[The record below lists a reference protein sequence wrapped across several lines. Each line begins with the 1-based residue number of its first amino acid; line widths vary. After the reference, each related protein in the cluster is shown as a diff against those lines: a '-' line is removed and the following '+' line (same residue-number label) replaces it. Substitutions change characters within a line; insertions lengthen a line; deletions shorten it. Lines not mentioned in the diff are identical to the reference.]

1 MRIKNSITAKIVIS
15 TAIVVSVVLLVTAFF
30 TVRYVA
36 QSASSELD
44 DSMAA
49 SIKLNATEIESYFK
63 QHANGVETVFR
74 NVGLI
79 DWFENHK
86 VSGEELDTPEFDR
99 VVQIID
105 REVKTNGDIISIF
118 FGSAFTGEYF
128 AEEGVSVIPGYNVL
142 DRPWWNEVKDSQQ
155 WNVSRIIYEARYDE
169 FYVSI
174 NFPINNFEREFIGVG
189 GVDLYLTSVKDIV
202 SAIHYKGQGQAF
214 LLDNNG
220 DMVVF
225 PDEQLAIV
233 DVENRETENI
243 KLQKLD
249 QQNGNEGFLQ
259 LANQMDDDSYGQS
272 QVIWRGKE
280 YYVQF
285 SSVEVDRLSLDWKL
299 AIMVPMDYVEAP
311 VTESV
316 QSSALIVLIILA
328 VTLIAV
334 YVMTSILLKP
344 LSQVKE
350 ALVGIAEGDGDLSK
364 TIPVRNNDEI
374 GQLSEA
380 FNSFVGQIQSI
391 VRHVQDS
398 SIDLKKTTA
407 TVSDISEVAASK
419 IKESQQEVASAV
431 NTINMMAETA
441 HEIKE
446 QVSSARQSAAVASE
460 TSKQGQS
467 VLSNSME
474 GISTLNVNFD
484 SAVHTIEDLRSS
496 SQSIGEV
503 MVVIRNI
510 AEQTNLL
517 ALNAA
522 IESARAGEH
531 GRGFAVVADEVRQLA
546 KRTQESTES
555 IQSSINDL
563 QSKAVAAESSMRS
576 TREQINQYMED
587 TQVVHTQLSEITI
600 VVDENSENMQGIVN
614 ITQEQDQVS
623 QSIRDMMHEV
633 NDIGE
638 QTRIEASNLMKSCTD
653 LEGQTDKLTDVVKR
667 FKI

>member
-1 MRIKNSITAKIVIS
+1 MSIKNSITAKIVVS
-15 TAIVVSVVLLVTAFF
+15 TAIVVSLVLLLTAFF

-79 DWFENHK
+79 DWFDSHTDR
-86 VSGEELDTPEFDR
+86 GQGLDTPEFER
-99 VVQIID
+99 VVEIMG
-105 REVKTNGDIISIF
+105 REVKQSSDIISIF
-118 FGSAFTGEYF
+118 FGSGHTGEYF
-128 AEEGVSVIPGYNVL
+128 DHTGVSVLPGYNVL
-142 DRPWWNEVKDSQQ
+142 ERSWWNEVKDRQE
-155 WNVSRIIYEARYDE
+155 WTVSKVIFEPQFDE
-169 FYVSI
+169 FYVSL
-174 NFPINNFEREFIGVG
+174 NFPIANFQQRFIGVG
-189 GVDLYLTSVKDIV
+189 GVDLYLTSVSDIV

-225 PDEQLAIV
+225 PDEEIAIV

-243 KLQKLD
+243 KLDMLD
-249 QQNGNEGFLQ
+249 RQNSNEGFTQ
-259 LANQMDDDSYGQS
+259 LARQMDRDSFGKS
-272 QVIWRGKE
+272 QITWRGKD

-285 SSVEVDRLSLDWKL
+285 SNVEVSQIGLNWKL
-299 AIMVPMDYVEAP
+299 AIMIPVDYVEAP
-311 VTESV
+311 VNEAV
-316 QSSALIVLIILA
+316 QSSALIVLFILV
-328 VTLIAV
+328 VTLVAV
-334 YVMTSILLKP
+334 YFMTSMLLKP

-350 ALVGIAEGDGDLSK
+350 ALVEIAEGDGDLSK

-380 FNSFVGQIQSI
+380 FNSFVSQIQNI
-391 VRHVQDS
+391 VSHVQDS
-398 SIDLKKTTA
+398 SAELKQTTA
-407 TVSDISEVAASK
+407 NVSDISQIASNKIAA
-419 IKESQQEVASAV
+419 SQQEVASAV

-446 QVSSARQSAAVASE
+446 QVSSARQSAEAASE

-474 GISTLNVNFD
+474 GLSTLNVNFD
-484 SAVHTIEDLRSS
+484 SAVHTIEDLRMS

-563 QSKAVAAESSMRS
+563 QSKAVAAESSMQT
-576 TREQINQYMED
+576 TREQVNQYMED
-587 TQVVHTQLSEITI
+587 TQVVHTQLSEITV
-600 VVDENSENMQGIVN
+600 VVDENSEHMQGIVS

-623 QSIRDMMHEV
+623 QSIRDMMQEV
-633 NDIGE
+633 NNIGE
-638 QTRIEASNLMKSCTD
+638 QTQCEAGNLMQSCTD
-653 LEGQTDKLTDVVKR
+653 LETQTNKLTDLVRR

>member
-1 MRIKNSITAKIVIS
+1 MSIKNSITAKIVVS
-15 TAIVVSVVLLVTAFF
+15 TAIVVSLILLLTAFF

-63 QHANGVETVFR
+63 QHANGVDTVFR

-79 DWFENHK
+79 DWFDSHT
-86 VSGEELDTPEFDR
+86 VSGEGLDTPEFER
-99 VVQIID
+99 VVDIMN
-105 REVKTNGDIISIF
+105 REVKQSSDIISIF
-118 FGSAFTGEYF
+118 FGSGYTGEYF

-142 DRPWWNEVKDSQQ
+142 ERPWWNEVKDTNN
-155 WNVSRIIYEARYDE
+155 WNVSRIIFEPRYNE

-174 NFPINNFEREFIGVG
+174 NFPINNFQQKFIGVG
-189 GVDLYLTSVKDIV
+189 GVDLYLTSVNDIV
-202 SAIHYKGQGQAF
+202 SAIHYKEQGQAF
-214 LLDNNG
+214 LLDNDG

-243 KLQKLD
+243 KLDKLD
-249 QQNGNEGFLQ
+249 LQNGNAGFGL
-259 LANQMDDDSYGQS
+259 LANQMDRDSYGKS
-272 QVIWRGKE
+272 QITWRGKD

-285 SSVEVDRLSLDWKL
+285 SNVEVARLGLDWKL
-299 AIMVPMDYVEAP
+299 AIMIPVDYAEAP
-311 VTESV
+311 VKESV
-316 QSSALIVLIILA
+316 QSSALIVLLILV
-328 VTLIAV
+328 VTLVAV
-334 YVMTSILLKP
+334 YFMTSMLLKP

-350 ALVGIAEGDGDLSK
+350 ALVEIAEGDGDLSK
-364 TIPVRNNDEI
+364 TIPVKNNDEI

-380 FNSFVGQIQSI
+380 FNSFVSQIQNI
-391 VRHVQDS
+391 VSHVQDS
-398 SIDLKKTTA
+398 SAELKQTTA
-407 TVSDISEVAASK
+407 NVSDISQLASNK
-419 IKESQQEVASAV
+419 IEASQQEVASAV

-446 QVSSARQSAAVASE
+446 QVSSARQSAEVASD

-474 GISTLNVNFD
+474 GLSTLNVNFD
-484 SAVHTIEDLRSS
+484 SAVHTIEDLRMS

-563 QSKAVAAESSMRS
+563 QSKAVAAESSMQT
-576 TREQINQYMED
+576 TREQVNQYMED
-587 TQVVHTQLSEITI
+587 TQVVHTQLTEITV
-600 VVDENSENMQGIVN
+600 VVDENSEHMQGIVS

-623 QSIRDMMHEV
+623 QSIRDMMQEV
-633 NDIGE
+633 NNIGE
-638 QTRIEASNLMKSCTD
+638 QTQSEAGNLMQSCTD
-653 LEGQTDKLTDVVKR
+653 LETQTDKLTDLVRR